1 MLLIYTQKSSYRI
14 SYVFK
19 HICTRVLGI
28 EVDFTSVIEEFIS
41 HKGPKLSYCKKP
53 LGNELFIQSY
63 GLLTQQGFESIDIA
77 IRNWEETKC
86 FFSASEKSGLPFDM
100 FSASFY
106 LLSRYEEYLPH
117 VKDEKGRF
125 LASESLAYKEKF
137 LQYPM
142 VDIWA
147 YKFKELLVK
156 TFPQIQFAER
166 KMIFHNLVDASQP
179 FAYKQKGFLRSISGF
194 FKDVFKFKI
203 RNAITR
209 CGVVLGFKED
219 PFNNFDWIIQT
230 VKGHK
235 TKLTLFFL
243 LGEAINFIEG
253 TNSKREKFKLL
264 IKTVSDYKQVGL
276 IFSKE
281 SLKNYEFLKKEK
293 KQLEKITNRD
303 LVSSMNTQYM
313 LSLPDNYRNL
323 IELEVEKD
331 FSMVYENQSGFRASS
346 CTPFLFYDLD
356 YEIVSPLLIHPI
368 ALTTLAL
375 NGQKESEVTQVIEDL
390 IASVKKVNGTFSMVF
405 TNRDFN
411 SKKINK
417 KWRHLFVRLS
427 KGSYSKLATNE

>member
-1 MLLIYTQKSSYRI
+1 MLLIYTPKTTPRI
-14 SYVFK
+14 TYIFK
-19 HICTRVLGI
+19 HICIRILGI
-28 EVDFTSVIEEFIS
+28 EVNFTNVLEEFIS
-41 HKGPKLSYCKKP
+41 HAGPKLSYGKKP

-63 GLLTQQGFESIDIA
+63 GLLTQQGFESIDIT
-77 IRNWEETKC
+77 IRNWEESKC
-86 FFSASEKSGLPFDM
+86 FFSVGEKSGLPFDI
-100 FSASFY
+100 FSSSFY

-125 LASESLAYKEKF
+125 LASESLAYKENF
-137 LQYPM
+137 LQYPV

-156 TFPQIQFAER
+156 KFPQIRFSKRE
-166 KMIFHNLVDASQP
+166 MTIHNLIDASQP

-194 FKDVFKFKI
+194 FNDIFKFRI
-203 RNAITR
+203 RNVIVR
-209 CGVVLGFKED
+209 CGVILGAKDD
-219 PFNNFDWIIQT
+219 PFNTFEWIIQT

-235 TKLTLFFL
+235 TKLTVFFL

-253 TNSKREKFKLL
+253 TNSKRKTFKLL
-264 IKTVSDYKQVGL
+264 IKTISDYKQAGL

-281 SLKNYEFLKKEK
+281 SLKNYEVLRKEK
-293 KQLEKITNRD
+293 KLLEKITNRD

-323 IELEVEKD
+323 AELEIEKD
-331 FSMVYENQSGFRASS
+331 FSMVYEDQSGFRAST

-368 ALTTLAL
+368 TLTTQAFK
-375 NGQKESEVTQVIEDL
+375 GKKESESTKIIEDL
-390 IASVKKVNGTFSMVF
+390 IASVKKVNGTFSMIF
-405 TNRDFN
+405 MNKDFN

-417 KWRHLFVRLS
+417 KWKHFFVRLS
-427 KGSYSKLATNE
+427 NV